1 MAVRKRGGVRRRRG
15 PARRMRGRRAM
26 RRGGKNV
33 SDFATCSVSSTI
45 LPRGGG
51 NFASNIMY
59 SSFQSN
65 GIKLSDFP
73 RAADIGAN
81 YQHFKIKKCTLTL
94 KWAYDTFSTGLGA
107 GSSRPSLYYMI
118 DKSGSVPANITLE
131 GLKQMGA
138 KPHACDNRQFVIS
151 WRPAVLTEDQ
161 NQLAGPVASQYRIS
175 PWLATNPGAPGPNVY
190 NPSDVAHNGIYWYV
204 EQLFGGGVQ
213 YQAELE
219 VQFAFKKP
227 LYGAS
232 VSALAP
238 TGFQLAAPDTS
249 VDGIVGGPDSNNL
262 PTVQQVG

>member
-1 MAVRKRGGVRRRRG
+1 MPIKRRIPRRRRAVRK
-15 PARRMRGRRAM
+15 ARVPRPMM
-26 RRGGKNV
+26 RRGAKNV
-33 SDFATCSVSSTI
+33 SDYATCSVASTI
-45 LPRGGG
+45 TPRGGG

-73 RAADIGAN
+73 RASDIGAN
-81 YQHFKIKKCTLTL
+81 YQHFKIKKVTLTL

-107 GSSRPSLYYMI
+107 GNSRPSLYYMI

-138 KPHACDNRQFVIS
+138 KPHTCDNRQFKIS

-161 NQLAGPVASQYRIS
+161 NQLVGPVASQYRIS

-190 NPSDVAHNGIYWYV
+190 APSDVAHNGIYWFV

-227 LYGAS
+227 LFGSS
-232 VSALAP
+232 VSTVTP
-238 TGFQLAAPDTS
+238 TGFQLAVQDTS
-249 VDGIVGGPDSNNL
+249 VDGIVGGPDSNNSV
-262 PTVQQVG
+262 PTVA